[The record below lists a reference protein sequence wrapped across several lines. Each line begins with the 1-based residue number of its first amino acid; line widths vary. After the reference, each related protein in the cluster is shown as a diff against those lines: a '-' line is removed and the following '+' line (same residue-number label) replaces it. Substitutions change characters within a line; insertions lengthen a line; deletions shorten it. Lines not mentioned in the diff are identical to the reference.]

1 MSKVEEFF
9 RVEYIEID
17 DYVKPTVWFGVQG
30 FDLIKQYADGDMSA
44 QKHAEWYVSMFKKAI
59 EAYHQSRVNAISDE
73 EIENIII
80 TAIVTKNPINAV
92 KRIKNKLTNKI

>member
-59 EAYHQSRVNAISDE
+59 EAYHQSELKKINKCTCDKCTGRELESLYDDE
-73 EIENIII
+73 
-80 TAIVTKNPINAV
+80 
-92 KRIKNKLTNKI
+92 